1 MKTFSY
7 SDLRSNLAEVFKLVS
22 NGEEVVISKNKGRK
36 MVAVILP
43 YEKHTRKKRPLGI
56 LKKLASFSI
65 KEDFKLSDQE
75 FLNS

>member
-36 MVAVILP
+36 MVAV
-43 YEKHTRKKRPLGI
+43 
-56 LKKLASFSI
+56 
-65 KEDFKLSDQE
+65 LSDQE